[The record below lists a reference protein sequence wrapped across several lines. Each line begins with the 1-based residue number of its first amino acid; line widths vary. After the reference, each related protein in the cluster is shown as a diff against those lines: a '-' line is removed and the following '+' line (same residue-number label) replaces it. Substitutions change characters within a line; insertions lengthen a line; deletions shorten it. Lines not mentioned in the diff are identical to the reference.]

1 MSKRNFRKTRNFRFV
16 KIHGEHGKPQGGVFR
31 GSDNMQKART
41 KESILLEAKAKENK
55 RRREEEDKKFKK
67 IYEDR
72 MAERETQM
80 YINSILIRDDDWYLN
95 YLMLT
100 TQKHTK

>member
-1 MSKRNFRKTRNFRFV
+1 
-16 KIHGEHGKPQGGVFR
+16 
-31 GSDNMQKART
+31 MQKART
-41 KESILLEAKAKENK
+41 KESILLEAKAKDRK
-55 RRREEEDKKFKK
+55 RRREEEDKKYKK

-72 MAERETQM
+72 ISERETQM